1 MSLCNHY
8 VVVVSDARC
17 CYSLVD
23 EVTKEAVLQSVQNK
37 DAAGP
42 AAVLSQST
50 VPRDAIE
57 PSKYTI
63 FQELL

>member
-1 MSLCNHY
+1 
-8 VVVVSDARC
+8 
-17 CYSLVD
+17 LVD

-63 FQELL
+63 SQELL